1 MGSRGDIMLQNK
13 MNALKVAALWVAL
26 FSFHFLVSQQQPK
39 SIQLEGQDGPYLIND
54 TLYEVSRENKLV
66 KTIQYDLDSIGV
78 SVANQSVDE
87 FFVSIRPKYAIPKS
101 NYEFP
106 EKLIA
111 ISDIEGKFDAFAGF
125 LQCNQIIDENFN
137 WIFDKGHLVLVGDFV
152 DRGKNVTQV
161 LWLIYKLEQ
170 QAELKGGKVHFVL
183 GNHEVMNFH
192 GDHRYNQGKYLK
204 VAQEISGKQ
213 NNTEALKYLY
223 SEKSEIAKWL
233 ATKNVIEKIGDYL
246 FVHGGLSS
254 EILNYQLNLKE
265 INHQVRSTHHREDYE
280 KDSVTQF
287 LYSSKGPFW
296 YRGLIGQKPEA
307 TAKVQSEI
315 DQVLLYYKAE
325 KMVLGHTVVD
335 SVSKGYKGKIIRIDV
350 SHGYQKFSGETK
362 GLLIEKGIEYIVDDL
377 GNKTRL

>member
-1 MGSRGDIMLQNK
+1 MGGSGDIMLQNK

-26 FSFHFLVSQQQPK
+26 FSFQFLVSQQQSK
-39 SIQLEGQDGPYLIND
+39 SIQFEGQDGPYLIND

-66 KTIQYDLDSIGV
+66 KTIQYDLNSIGV
-78 SVANQSVDE
+78 SVANHSVDE
-87 FFVSIRPKYAIPKS
+87 FFVSIRPRYTIPKS

-137 WIFDKGHLVLVGDFV
+137 WIFDKGHLLLVGDFV

-213 NNTEALKYLY
+213 NKTEALKYLY

-254 EILNYQLNLKE
+254 EILNFQLNLTE
-265 INHQVRSTHHREDYE
+265 INHQVRSTYHREDYE
-280 KDSVTQF
+280 KDEVTKF

-296 YRGLIGQKPEA
+296 YRGLIGQKSEDSD
-307 TAKVQSEI
+307 KVEGEV
-315 DQVLLYYKAE
+315 DQVLSYYKAE

-335 SVSKGYKGKIIRIDV
+335 SISKGYKGKIIRIDV
-350 SHGYQKFSGETK
+350 PHAYQKFSGKTK
-362 GLLIEKGIEYIVDDL
+362 GLLIEKGIEYTIDDL
-377 GNKTRL
+377 GNKTPL